1 VIEKRTTLRN
11 GGCFFI
17 NTNKEVLME
26 LLLGAVFFVV
36 GFVTG
41 TLIGGPL
48 WKRIVSKL
56 PWNK

>member
-1 VIEKRTTLRN
+1 
-11 GGCFFI
+11 
-17 NTNKEVLME
+17 ME
-26 LLLGAVFFVV
+26 LLLGTVFFVV

-41 TLIGGPL
+41 ALIGGPL